1 MWETVYS
8 LLSHISPSY
17 PATFSRELA
26 DQLARYV
33 VYTMAL
39 ITSSP
44 LVLGYS
50 QTTSESQPK
59 WYMYPHV
66 YDYIHSTESYASSS
80 IYSYDI
86 VYIL

>member
-17 PATFSRELA
+17 TAAFSRELA
-26 DQLARYV
+26 HQLARYV
-33 VYTMAL
+33 VYAMAL

-59 WYMYPHV
+59 WYVHV
-66 YDYIHSTESYASSS
+66 STMSMTIFTQLNHMHLPLYIV
-80 IYSYDI
+80 I
-86 VYIL
+86 